1 MPPRAW
7 QLSRTLAYVLSV
19 KRACLIAIAVSLAG
33 CADENDKALDEAS
46 ALGDKLCAC
55 QDKACAETVK
65 AELDAM
71 KARREGAEH
80 EPPSGKQT
88 DRAVKIAIRWDN
100 CMEKA
105 SKR

>member
-1 MPPRAW
+1 M
-7 QLSRTLAYVLSV
+7 AYVHFV
-19 KRACLIAIAVSLAG
+19 QRALLIAIAVSLSG
-33 CADENDKALDEAS
+33 CADDNDKALDEAS

-55 QDKACAETVK
+55 QDQACAEKVK

-88 DRAVKIAIRWDN
+88 ARAVKIAIRWDN

-105 SKR
+105 SRR